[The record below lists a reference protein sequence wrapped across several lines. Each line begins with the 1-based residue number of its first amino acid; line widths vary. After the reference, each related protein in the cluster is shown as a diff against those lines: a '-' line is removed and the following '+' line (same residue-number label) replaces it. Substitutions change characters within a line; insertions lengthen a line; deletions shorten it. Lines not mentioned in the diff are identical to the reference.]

1 MGLSAHLL
9 GQGETE
15 VLHLRTHIKA
25 LIWPAI
31 VVLLVAVATGLA
43 LAWVP
48 VAQLFWAGWLIGA
61 VAVVALIGGA
71 LVPFVRWW
79 TATYTFTNR
88 RIITRHGII
97 TKRGHDLPLS
107 RIANVAYEQSLTD
120 RMFGC
125 GTLQLTT
132 SAEEPVTLH
141 DIPDV
146 ERVHVVMTELLF
158 NGGQPV
164 QSAQPGASTP
174 EQRDE

>member
-1 MGLSAHLL
+1 M
-9 GQGETE
+9 
-15 VLHLRTHIKA
+15 RTHVKA
-25 LIWPAI
+25 LIWPA
-31 VVLLVAVATGLA
+31 VVLLLVGVGTGLA
-43 LAWVP
+43 VAWVP
-48 VAQLFWAGWLIGA
+48 ASQMFWAGWVITA
-61 VAVVALIGGA
+61 IAAIVVVMGV
-71 LVPFVRWW
+71 LVPFLRWW

-88 RIITRHGII
+88 RIITRHGLI

-120 RMFGC
+120 RMLGC

-158 NGGQPV
+158 NGGQPTPPP
-164 QSAQPGASTP
+164 PGPATPP
-174 EQRDE
+174 EQQGE